1 MTGGG
6 TARRMAGRTSKAA
19 SHVSPPPRGA
29 AWAALALSL
38 AGLALAI
45 VLARLHQQAH
55 AGVAS
60 FCAISETVN
69 CDRVATSRYS
79 VVLGLP
85 VPVWGALGYGFTAI
99 LAASGLARRRPT
111 PTWPAGLLACVGAAA
126 SLVSLAL
133 ALVSTFAIGAL
144 CLLCSALWVVAVALL
159 AAAWRGSRPDG
170 LVAAVRADLAAI
182 RASPG
187 RAAAFALACLA
198 ATALVAAA
206 YPRYWERPPAGPPV
220 LLAPATSV
228 APGPAVVVEY
238 SDYQCPMC
246 ARAHEETRAF
256 LARRPDVTLVR
267 RHFPLDSSCNPAMTK
282 PMHPLACALAR
293 AAICAEV
300 QGRFAEMDDAL
311 FRNQQQGLPV
321 ETIAGRLGLDME
333 RFRACLAS
341 PETERRLAADIAAA
355 LRDRIGATPT
365 FVVRGIAVAGRLPVE
380 LLPPPP
386 AER

>member
-1 MTGGG
+1 
-6 TARRMAGRTSKAA
+6 MAERPPSKGA
-19 SHVSPPPRGA
+19 STVSPPRGA
-29 AWAALALSL
+29 VWAALALSL

-85 VPVWGALGYGFTAI
+85 VAVWGVLGYGSTAV
-99 LAASGLARRRPT
+99 LAVSGLARRRPS
-111 PTWPAGLLACVGAAA
+111 PTWPVGLLACVGAAA

-133 ALVSTFAIGAL
+133 ALVSTLAIGAL
-144 CLLCSALWVVAVALL
+144 CLLCSALWAVAVALL
-159 AAAWRGSRPDG
+159 AATWRGSRPGG
-170 LVAAVRADLAAI
+170 LAAAVRADLAAI

-187 RAAAFALACLA
+187 RAAAFVLGCLA
-198 ATALVAAA
+198 ATAVAAAA
-206 YPRYWERPPAGPPV
+206 YPRYWERSRAGPPV
-220 LLAPATSV
+220 LPAAAAPV
-228 APGPAVVVEY
+228 AAGPAVVVEY

-246 ARAHEETRAF
+246 ARAHEEVRAF
-256 LARRPDVTLVR
+256 QARRPDVILVR

-293 AAICAEV
+293 AAICAEA
-300 QGRFAEMDDAL
+300 QERFAEMDDAL
-311 FRNQQQGLPV
+311 FKNQQAGLPV
-321 ETIAGRLGLDME
+321 EAIAGRLGLDMA
-333 RFRACLAS
+333 RFRECLAS

-355 LRDRIGATPT
+355 LRDRVAATPT
-365 FVVRGIAVAGRLPVE
+365 FVVRGVAVAGRLPVE

-386 AER
+386 AGR